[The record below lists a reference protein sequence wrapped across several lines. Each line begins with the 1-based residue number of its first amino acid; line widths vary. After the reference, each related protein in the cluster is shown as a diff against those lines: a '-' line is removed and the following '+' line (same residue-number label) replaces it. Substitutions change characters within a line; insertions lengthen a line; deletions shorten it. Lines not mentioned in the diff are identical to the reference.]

1 LRSAPCSAFHEA
13 VKDSPLIA
21 IRDVS
26 CARMEGD
33 APTRIEVPSLAM
45 HRGGVTLLAGEVGCG
60 KNLLLRLLGLLEAPD
75 SGEVWF
81 EGNPTARMT
90 DDARASLRT
99 RKCGYV
105 FASPFL
111 LSAFTVLENIAMP
124 IFKVCQLN
132 PEEARDRTEELM
144 DFTGLGDFAAEHE
157 VPPPLQHRVS
167 LARAL
172 ASQPVALFVEN
183 LDTLLPACELEAFRD
198 LLNGAAKRYD
208 LAVVAT
214 ALPGCAMREEERRI
228 ELSAGRLVPQEQ
240 S

>member
-1 LRSAPCSAFHEA
+1 LRSARCSAFHEG

-26 CARMEGD
+26 CARMESD
-33 APTRIEVPSLAM
+33 AQMRVEVPSLAVQ
-45 HRGGVTLLAGEVGCG
+45 RGTVTLLAGGTGCG

-81 EGNPTARMT
+81 EGQPTAQMT
-90 DDARASLRT
+90 DDTRATLRT

-111 LSAFTVLENIAMP
+111 LSSFTVLENIAMP

-132 PEEARDRTEELM
+132 PEQARDRTEDLM
-144 DFTGLGDFAAEHE
+144 DFTGLGDLASAHE
-157 VPPPLQHRVS
+157 VPPPMQHRVA

-172 ASQPVALFVEN
+172 ASQPAAIFVEN
-183 LDTLLPACELEAFRD
+183 LDTLLPVRD
-198 LLNGAAKRYD
+198 LEPFRELLHGAAKRYD
-208 LAVVAT
+208 VAVVAT
-214 ALPGCAMREEERRI
+214 ALSLSAREGERRI
-228 ELSAGRLVPQEQ
+228 ELSAGRLVSQAQ

>member
-1 LRSAPCSAFHEA
+1 
-13 VKDSPLIA
+13 
-21 IRDVS
+21 
-26 CARMEGD
+26 MEGD

-132 PEEARDRTEELM
+132 PEEARDRTEE
-144 DFTGLGDFAAEHE
+144 
-157 VPPPLQHRVS
+157 
-167 LARAL
+167 
-172 ASQPVALFVEN
+172 
-183 LDTLLPACELEAFRD
+183 
-198 LLNGAAKRYD
+198 
-208 LAVVAT
+208 
-214 ALPGCAMREEERRI
+214 
-228 ELSAGRLVPQEQ
+228 
-240 S
+240 